1 MICTTV
7 DKEMRVQVFSKGE
20 LMILYDP
27 DKKEVVY
34 KEDNVALKSK
44 ARRPEATKEC
54 VKLKADTILGAHGSF
69 CFPSYMIGKKAGK
82 RLIYTDV
89 GTPIFDLKPKEVT
102 LSEVLYS
109 SFVAMKERAT
119 EHHT

>member
-7 DKEMRVQVFSKGE
+7 DKDMRIQVFSKGE

-27 DKKEVVY
+27 EKKEVVY

-54 VKLKADTILGAHGSF
+54 IKLKADTILGAHGSF
-69 CFPSYMIGKKAGK
+69 CFPSFMMGRKAGK
-82 RLIYTDV
+82 KLIYADP
-89 GTPIFDLKPKEVT
+89 GTPVFEVKGKEVT
-102 LSEVLYS
+102 ISEVLYS
-109 SFVAMKERAT
+109 SFTAMKERLT